1 MFEFPDSVS
10 ALDQIPEQ
18 FRSLYAADKDGAIKI
33 KDTPE
38 VKGAREAIVGLSKSL
53 KAARQDADLAK
64 KGKVDLTPLKDFGDS
79 PDQILQN
86 FQTKLSSLQEELGKG
101 TKAKA
106 DFDSLRADLQ
116 KAHKTEIEKY
126 EARNKGLQGQLWT
139 LLVET
144 TAKSAIAS
152 QKGDLDLL
160 MPFVKDRVKVVEE
173 DGVVKTYV
181 VGEHGERRY
190 GAMGSDMTITELIA
204 EMKSS
209 PKFSKLFESEAPRG
223 GGTPPGA
230 PGARPGP
237 RTPDRGDMTA
247 NQKISAALNT
257 KNRR

>member
-1 MFEFPDSVS
+1 MFEFPDMVT
-10 ALDQIPEQ
+10 ALDQVPEQ
-18 FRSLYAADKDGAIKI
+18 FRPLYAADKDGSIKI

-53 KAARQDADLAK
+53 KAARQDADNFK
-64 KGKVDLTPLKDFGDS
+64 KSKVDLTPLKEFGES
-79 PDQILQN
+79 PESILQT
-86 FQTKLSSLQEELGKG
+86 FQSKLSALQEELGKG

-181 VGEHGERRY
+181 VGDQGERRY
-190 GAMGSDMTITELIA
+190 GAMGADMTITELIA

-209 PKFSKLFESEAPRG
+209 SKFSKLFESETPRG
-223 GGTPPGA
+223 GGTPPGG
-230 PGARPGP
+230 PSSRPGP
-237 RTPDRGDMTA
+237 KSQDRNDMTA
-247 NQKISAALNT
+247 TQKISAALGA
-257 KNRR
+257 KRR